1 MGQGGFGGPDAGSMS
16 GGMSDFMQVLQSVAP
31 AGKRVAKGQVVAE
44 FDRQYQLIRLDDYRS
59 SVEQNERSYKSLD
72 SNLEVQRRAHELS
85 IEQAKAAVEKA
96 KLDIKTIPV
105 RSQIETEILR
115 LQLEEAEARLQQ
127 LQKEVPFQRETE
139 RTQRRIADLQMAQ
152 SRSELKRAE
161 MNVDR
166 MLVTAP
172 MEGLLVMETTRR
184 GSEFAQIQQG
194 DQLFPGQM
202 FARIV
207 DTSSMLVSATVNQ
220 ADVESLR
227 INAPATLHFDAYPD
241 LVLPAHVVSIG
252 AIANTGGFRAN
263 YVKEIPVYLKLDKV
277 DPRVIPDLTVSV
289 DVVVESSEDSVVIPM
304 ESVFTDES
312 GKSFVF
318 VRSAGG
324 FEKRQIELG
333 LKNHIKAVVK
343 SGVREGEVVAVEPP
357 TAPQKPKGTARRR
370 ADNCEGVMDV

>member
-1 MGQGGFGGPDAGSMS
+1 M
-16 GGMSDFMQVLQSVAP
+16 AP
-31 AGKRVAKGQVVAE
+31 AGKPVTKGQVVAE

-72 SNLEVQRRAHELS
+72 SNLAVQRRAHDLS
-85 IEQAKAAVEKA
+85 IEQAKAAVDKA

-105 RSQIETEILR
+105 RSHIDTEVLK
-115 LQLEEAEARLQQ
+115 LQLEEAEAKLKQLQQ
-127 LQKEVPFQRETE
+127 EIPYQRETE

-161 MNVDR
+161 VNVDK

-184 GSEFAQIQQG
+184 GSEMAQIQQG

-207 DTSSMLVSATVNQ
+207 DTNSMLVAARVNQ

-227 INAPATLHFDAYPD
+227 INAGATLHFDAYPD

-252 AIANTGGFRAN
+252 AIASTGGFRAN

-304 ESVFTDES
+304 ETVFTGER
-312 GKSFVF
+312 GKSFVY
-318 VRSAGG
+318 VRGASG
-324 FEKRQIELG
+324 FERREVELG
-333 LKNHIKAVVK
+333 LKNHVRAVVK
-343 SGVREGEVVAVEPP
+343 SGVREGEVLATEPP
-357 TAPQKPKGTARRR
+357 PSPQQPKGTARRR
-370 ADNCEGVMDV
+370 IAIGQGEIDV

>member
-1 MGQGGFGGPDAGSMS
+1 MGQGGFGGPDSGSMS
-16 GGMSDFMQVLQSVAP
+16 GGMSDFMQVIQNVAP
-31 AGKRVAKGQVVAE
+31 AGKRVSKGQLVAE

-72 SNLEVQRRAHELS
+72 ANIDVQRKAHDLS
-85 IEQAKAAVEKA
+85 IAQAAAAVDKA

-105 RSQIETEILR
+105 RSQIETELLK
-115 LQLEEAEARLQQ
+115 LQLEEAEARLKQ
-127 LQKEVPFQRETE
+127 LQREVPFQRETE

-161 MNVDR
+161 QNVDK

-172 MEGLLVMETTRR
+172 MDGLLVMETTRR

-227 INAPATLHFDAYPD
+227 INARATLRFDAYPD
-241 LVLPAHVVSIG
+241 LSLPAHVVSIG
-252 AIANTGGFRAN
+252 AIAATGGFRAN
-263 YVKEIPVYLKLDKV
+263 YVKEIPVFLKLDRI
-277 DPRVIPDLTVSV
+277 DPRVIPDLSVSV
-289 DVVVESSEDSVVIPM
+289 DVEIESSGDGVLIPVESIFS
-304 ESVFTDES
+304 ES
-312 GKSFVF
+312 GKDFVY
-318 VRSAGG
+318 VRSTEG
-324 FEKRQIELG
+324 FVKRQIDLG
-333 LKNHIKAVVK
+333 IRNHVKAVVK
-343 SGVREGEVVAVEPP
+343 SGVREGEVLAVDPP
-357 TAPQKPKGTARRR
+357 AQPAQPKGTARRG
-370 ADNCEGVMDV
+370 AVQDQGAINV

>member
-31 AGKRVAKGQVVAE
+31 AGKLVTKGQVVAE

-105 RSQIETEILR
+105 RSQIDTEVLK
-115 LQLEEAEARLQQ
+115 LQLEEAEARLKQ
-127 LQKEVPFQRETE
+127 LQREIPYQRETE

-161 MNVDR
+161 MNVDK

-184 GSEFAQIQQG
+184 GTEMAQIQQG

-207 DTSSMLVSATVNQ
+207 DTNSMLVAARVNQ
-220 ADVESLR
+220 TDVESLR
-227 INAPATLHFDAYPD
+227 INASATLHFDAYPD

-252 AIANTGGFRAN
+252 AIASTGGFRAN
-263 YVKEIPVYLKLDKV
+263 YLKEIPVYLKLDKV

-289 DVVVESSEDSVVIPM
+289 DVVVESSEDSVVVPM
-304 ESVFTDES
+304 ETVFTGEN
-312 GKSFVF
+312 GKSFVY
-318 VRSAGG
+318 VRGAGG
-324 FEKRQIELG
+324 FERREVELG
-333 LKNHIKAVVK
+333 LKNHVHAVVK
-343 SGVREGEVVAVEPP
+343 SGVREGEVLAAEPP
-357 TAPQKPKGTARRR
+357 PASQQPKGTARRR
-370 ADNCEGVMDV
+370 IAAGQGEMDV